1 MRVAVSIRQ
10 LRIGQPPTRKDS
22 VHRAA
27 FCMHFPL
34 FKAEPRCEDLRVE
47 LSTKPLINALHEEKT
62 ND

>member
-1 MRVAVSIRQ
+1 MSRAVSIRQ

-34 FKAEPRCEDLRVE
+34 FKAGV
-47 LSTKPLINALHEEKT
+47 SM
-62 ND
+62 